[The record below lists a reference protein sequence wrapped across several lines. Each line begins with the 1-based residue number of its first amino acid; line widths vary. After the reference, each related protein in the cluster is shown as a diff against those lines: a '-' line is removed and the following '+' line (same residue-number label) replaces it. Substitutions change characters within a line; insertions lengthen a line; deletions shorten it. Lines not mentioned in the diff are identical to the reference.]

1 MLLKTTIPTCPAAA
15 AYAAAAEAYAAAAE
29 AYAAAAAAYAD
40 SVKIKLNSAQS
51 S

>member
-1 MLLKTTIPTCPAAA
+1 MLLKTTCPTFPAAA

>member
-1 MLLKTTIPTCPAAA
+1 MLLKTSIPTFPAAA
-15 AYAAAAEAYAAAAE
+15 AYAAAAE

>member
-1 MLLKTTIPTCPAAA
+1 MLLKTPIPTFPAAA
-15 AYAAAAEAYAAAAE
+15 AYAAAAE